1 MSGQRTCAF
10 HEDVYSAVVTAA
22 PSWRRPFPSRVR
34 SKHSSST
41 SRTAERA
48 QLQLAARGVPDD
60 VAREM
65 SELARR
71 TLNRWVSRDG
81 FRVKIRKSLKKRTFS
96 Y

>member
-1 MSGQRTCAF
+1 VA
-10 HEDVYSAVVTAA
+10 
-22 PSWRRPFPSRVR
+22 
-34 SKHSSST
+34 
-41 SRTAERA
+41 
-48 QLQLAARGVPDD
+48 DD

-71 TLNRWVSRDG
+71 KLNRWVSRDG